1 MPLTTREPQNGGV
14 GTGLSSATSERAG
27 ISMRFVLGVGTAWRR
42 SAIRSDRSCRALRSA
57 TFAASA
63 AAATGSR
70 PRLRDITPSISRRP
84 SKASRAYRTSP
95 LNTADRSFST

>member
-27 ISMRFVLGVGTAWRR
+27 IATGVLGVGAARR
-42 SAIRSDRSCRALRSA
+42 FSAIRCDRSCRALRSA

-63 AAATGSR
+63 AAATGSS
-70 PRLRDITPSISRRP
+70 PRLRDITPSISRSP
-84 SKASRAYRTSP
+84 SNASLAYRTSP